1 MPFFTTPDGVKLNY
15 QVAGKGKPLL
25 FLHGWAMCARVWK
38 YQVDSLADH
47 YQVIC
52 PDLPGHGA
60 SECPSGA
67 CDFASLTRDITRF
80 IEGLGLHRVTIIGWS
95 IGASVAIL
103 LAASHRLPVDSLV
116 LVDGTPS
123 FMTRDGFPHGLSAA
137 SLRRMLKLA
146 DSDFGRALR
155 EFYGLLF
162 SEEEQALSSGGEI
175 RDLLTDEQ
183 YLPRRDAARSLLAS
197 LAREDLRE
205 NLGSIN
211 IPSLLMHG
219 DQDTICPP
227 GASAYM
233 QERLEGAEMIT
244 FPGAGHAPFLTRADS
259 FNRTLA
265 GFLRAL

>member
-1 MPFFTTPDGVKLNY
+1 MPFFETPDGVKLNY
-15 QVAGKGKPLL
+15 LLEGSGKPLL
-25 FLHGWAMCARVWK
+25 FLHGWAMCSRVWK
-38 YQVDSLADH
+38 YQVDCLADH

-60 SECPSGA
+60 SGCPSGA

-155 EFYGLLF
+155 EFYGLLL
-162 SEEEQALSSGGEI
+162 SEEDQALPSGDEI
-175 RDLLTDEQ
+175 RELLTDEQ

-227 GASAYM
+227 GASAFM
-233 QERLEGAEMIT
+233 QERLDGAEMIT
-244 FPGAGHAPFLTRADS
+244 FPGAGHAPFLTRADF

-265 GFLRAL
+265 EFLCAL